1 MVKEAHRPGRGT
13 DAADL
18 LRLIREGRARTRA
31 ELSALTG
38 LSRSTIA
45 QRVDRL
51 IDKGLVIEVGSL
63 PSTGGRRPVVLQF
76 NRAAGVI
83 VAADLGITHSRIA
96 VTDLGATPLA
106 EIAADKDVTAGPDEV
121 VPWLQ
126 ERIDEVLEAAAVDRA
141 SVRGIGIGIPAPVEH
156 ATGRIVRPPILARWD
171 GHVVPPPFEDQYGAV
186 VLVDNDANLMALGEH
201 WAHWQD
207 HDSFLFVKVGTG
219 IGCGV
224 VLNGRIHR
232 GADGAAGDLGHIAVA
247 GADVLCRCGQV
258 GCVEAI
264 AGGGAL
270 AHRLAQLGRPARNS
284 RDVVRLVREGDP
296 EAIRL
301 VREAGRQLGEVLAAA
316 VSLINPSVIVLGGD
330 IARAGDLLAA
340 GVREVIYRRS
350 LPLATRRLQVVQSVL
365 DERAGI
371 VGAAVMVIEHLLA
384 HGLTEANHASAL
396 VRREVSA

>member
-1 MVKEAHRPGRGT
+1 MAQAHRSPGQSG
-13 DAADL
+13 DARDL
-18 LRLIREGRARTRA
+18 LQLIREGRAQTRA
-31 ELSALTG
+31 QLASITG
-38 LSRSTIA
+38 LGRSTIS

-51 IDKGLVIEVGSL
+51 IEDGLVIEVGAL
-63 PSTGGRRPVVLQF
+63 PSTGGRRAAVLQF

-83 VAADLGITHSRIA
+83 LAADLGITHSRIA

-106 EIAADKDVTAGPDEV
+106 EIAVDKDVTTGPEDV
-121 VPWLQ
+121 VPWL
-126 ERIDEVLEAAAVDRA
+126 EDRFEEVLAAARVGAAD
-141 SVRGIGIGIPAPVEH
+141 VRGVGIGIPAPVEH

-171 GHVVPPPFEDQYGAV
+171 GHVVPPTFEARYGV
-186 VLVDNDANLMALGEH
+186 PVLVDNDANLMGLGEH

-207 HDSFLFVKVGTG
+207 HSSFLFVKVGTG

-224 VLNGRIHR
+224 ILDGRIHR

-247 GADVLCRCGQV
+247 GADELCRCGQI

-270 AHRLAQLGRPARNS
+270 ARQLAALGRPTRNS

-301 VREAGRQLGEVLAAA
+301 VREAGRQLGEVLAGA

-330 IARAGDLLAA
+330 IAQAGDLLTA
-340 GVREVIYRRS
+340 GVRETVYRRS
-350 LPLATRRLQVVQSVL
+350 LPLATRHLQVVHSLL
-365 DERAGI
+365 DQRAGI
-371 VGAAVMVIEHLLA
+371 VGAAVMVIDYLLS
-384 HGLTEANHASAL
+384 HGLMERGRAGMAN
-396 VRREVSA
+396 RREVSA